1 SLFMV
6 LLAGWQVLLSRYSGQ
21 TDISVGSPIA
31 GRTRSELE
39 GLIGFFVNTL
49 VLRAQVDG
57 EKSFRELLSQ
67 VRGTVLGAYEHQ
79 EVPFEKLVEALQPER
94 SLSHTPL
101 FQTLMSLQNVPTEES
116 KLPGLVLK
124 PVDFEGRTSKFDVSV
139 FFTETAQGLSGGV
152 EYSTDLFEA
161 TTVRRMVEHLRVLL
175 EGVVAKPE
183 EAVGR
188 LPMLTEAERQQVL
201 VTWNQQQAEYAR
213 DATIPQLFEAQARRT
228 PDAVAVVSGKQRLTY
243 REVEAKANQLAHRLR
258 KLGVGPESRVGLCVE
273 RTADVVVGTLGI
285 LKAGGAYVP
294 LDPSYPKERLG
305 WLLEDAQGPAL
316 VAHSHLLESL
326 PAFSAQAVCL
336 DREEEWAE
344 ESCCPVTSEVRPENV
359 AYLIY
364 TSG

>member
-1 SLFMV
+1 
-6 LLAGWQVLLSRYSGQ
+6 SG
-21 TDISVGSPIA
+21 A
-31 GRTRSELE
+31 
-39 GLIGFFVNTL
+39 
-49 VLRAQVDG
+49 
-57 EKSFRELLSQ
+57 
-67 VRGTVLGAYEHQ
+67 
-79 EVPFEKLVEALQPER
+79 
-94 SLSHTPL
+94 
-101 FQTLMSLQNVPTEES
+101 
-116 KLPGLVLK
+116 
-124 PVDFEGRTSKFDVSV
+124 
-139 FFTETAQGLSGGV
+139 V
-152 EYSTDLFEA
+152 EYSTELFEA
-161 TTVRRMVEHLRVLL
+161 ATVRRLVEHLRVLL

-183 EAVGR
+183 EAVVR

-213 DATIPQLFEAQARRT
+213 DATIPHLFEAQTKRT

-326 PAFSAQAVCL
+326 PDFSAQAVCL

-364 TSG
+364 TSGSTGRPKGVAVTHRNAVA